1 MFLPTGQVKTGAN
14 CLAGS
19 RQGKTK
25 KSVYMAVDDPNDN
38 EDDKNTGNG
47 NAGSIDAPLLTAA
60 PKEQLSGDSNG
71 EANEQ

>member
-1 MFLPTGQVKTGAN
+1 MD
-14 CLAGS
+14 
-19 RQGKTK
+19 
-25 KSVYMAVDDPNDN
+25 VDDPNDN
-38 EDDKNTGNG
+38 EDDNHTGNG